1 MNETFYPISHL
12 HLVTYR
18 QRLTEHQPFRT
29 GDPFAQPAAG
39 PPLDHTMLDSS
50 LNALD
55 VHELGDRRLS
65 QRTGDVTS
73 HADVVATDETGAYVE
88 EAFRYLLAI
97 ERKRAERSGRP
108 FFLLL
113 VDLKRAAS
121 GSVSMDADVASL
133 VLNGLAAVLR
143 DTDFTGWYREG
154 RIVGAVLAQLS
165 DSGNPEITQA
175 VGQRVR
181 DELLARLPSKIAERI
196 QTRLF
201 QVPRSSRG

>member
-1 MNETFYPISHL
+1 MFDSRLRAIDSH
-12 HLVTYR
+12 
-18 QRLTEHQPFRT
+18 
-29 GDPFAQPAAG
+29 
-39 PPLDHTMLDSS
+39 
-50 LNALD
+50 D
-55 VHELGDRRLS
+55 VGDRRLAN
-65 QRTGDVTS
+65 RAGDVTP
-73 HADVVATDETGAYVE
+73 HADIVSVDETGAYVE

-113 VDLKRAAS
+113 VDLKRAS
-121 GSVSMDADVASL
+121 TGSVSMDADVASI
-133 VLNGLAAVLR
+133 VFRGLATVLR

-165 DSGNPEITQA
+165 DLGNAELTHV

-181 DELLARLPSKIAERI
+181 DELLARLPSRVAERLQI
-196 QTRLF
+196 RVF